1 METTFAAESQL
12 AGTLDALRL
21 IERTAVSLCR
31 ALEDNVGA
39 LGRTV
44 LTPTETGSAA
54 SAVGPLINRLQ
65 LWRAAW
71 GPAENPIPLDRII
84 TLAKGLPNRVAV
96 DASALPGDL
105 VCPGP
110 LGRILL
116 NILLL
121 AADSLPAGGQIILA
135 GSIDDL
141 FVRIDG
147 PAAAWPTGM
156 ALCLA
161 QQAEAQLALTDGRN
175 LQMAV
180 TASLAHATDI
190 RLSALIPPAGHFEP
204 AILHLGG

>member
-1 METTFAAESQL
+1 M
-12 AGTLDALRL
+12 AGTLGALRL

-31 ALEDNVGA
+31 ALDDTARA
-39 LGRTV
+39 LDQA
-44 LTPTETGSAA
+44 LPTKNRPAEAGSVAA
-54 SAVGPLINRLQ
+54 AAGVLINQLQ

-71 GPAENPIPLDRII
+71 GPAEDPVPLDRII
-84 TLAKGLPNRVAV
+84 ALAKGLPNRVTV
-96 DASALPGDL
+96 DVGALPGDM
-105 VCPGP
+105 VCPP
-110 LGRILL
+110 QLGRIVL

-121 AADSLPAGGQIILA
+121 AADSLPAGGQIVLA
-135 GSIDDL
+135 GAIDDL

-147 PAAAWPTGM
+147 PTAAWPAGM

-161 QQAEAQLALTDGRN
+161 QEAEAQSALTDGRD

-190 RLSALIPPAGHFEP
+190 RLSALIAPAGHIEP